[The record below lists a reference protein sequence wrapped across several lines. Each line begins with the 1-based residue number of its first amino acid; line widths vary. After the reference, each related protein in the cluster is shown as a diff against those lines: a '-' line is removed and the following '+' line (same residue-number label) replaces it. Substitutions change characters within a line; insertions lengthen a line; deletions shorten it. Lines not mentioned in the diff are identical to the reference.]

1 MGIFSKKK
9 GTTKVAEEEVKKTEP
24 ATDEK
29 TTAEKKQEDWMNSK
43 WRPAM
48 GWMYMMVC
56 VFDFIIFPIMFTI
69 VQFWETEAANDA
81 FRQWQPLTLAG
92 AGLFHM
98 AMGAV
103 LGLSA
108 WGRTQEKLNGANNGG
123 LAPVGQ
129 TVTTTYGSPGGGAG
143 GFGAAG
149 NFSNAPAD
157 NWGASAGGFGA
168 QQGSFGQVVTGFGG
182 KPAPVEPPREWR

>member
-1 MGIFSKKK
+1 MGILSKKK
-9 GTTKVAEEEVKKTEP
+9 GATKVAETEKKDTLAEEKSDS
-24 ATDEK
+24 A
-29 TTAEKKQEDWMNSK
+29 KKQEDWMNSK

-56 VFDFIIFPIMFTI
+56 VFDFIVFPIMYTI

-123 LAPVGQ
+123 IAP
-129 TVTTTYGSPGGGAG
+129 PGGAAPPMG
-143 GFGAAG
+143 GGGNFGSAPAG
-149 NFSNAPAD
+149 NF
-157 NWGASAGGFGA
+157 GASAGGFGGSSPA
-168 QQGSFGQVVTGFGG
+168 PGQGGFGQVTTGFGG
-182 KPAPVEPPREWR
+182 KPAPVEPPREWI

>member
-1 MGIFSKKK
+1 MNIFSKKNK
-9 GTTKVAEEEVKKTEP
+9 TNTVPGTVIKKNIIEL
-24 ATDEK
+24 DS
-29 TTAEKKQEDWMNSK
+29 AEKKSEDWMQSK

-48 GWMYMMVC
+48 GWMYMIVC
-56 VFDFIIFPIMFTI
+56 VFDFVVFPMMYTI

-108 WGRTQEKLNGANNGG
+108 WGRTQEKLNGSSIVGLQTMSQSPVTIYGNNVNGMTNP
-123 LAPVGQ
+123 PVQNFNAG
-129 TVTTTYGSPGGGAG
+129 VG
-143 GFGAAG
+143 GFE
-149 NFSNAPAD
+149 NTTPVRNT
-157 NWGASAGGFGA
+157 
-168 QQGSFGQVVTGFGG
+168 GSYGHVTTGFGG
-182 KPAPVEPPREWR
+182 KPAPVEPPREWI

>member
-9 GTTKVAEEEVKKTEP
+9 GATKVAEEEKKEAP
-24 ATDEK
+24 AEEK
-29 TTAEKKQEDWMNSK
+29 SDSAKKQEDWMNSK

-56 VFDFIIFPIMFTI
+56 VFDFIVFPIMYTI

-123 LAPVGQ
+123 MQPVSQ
-129 TVTTTYGSPGGGAG
+129 SVTTTYGSSSGNFGSAPAGNFGANAG
-143 GFGAAG
+143 GFGG
-149 NFSNAPAD
+149 SSPAP
-157 NWGASAGGFGA
+157 SQGGFG
-168 QQGSFGQVVTGFGG
+168 QVTTGFGG
-182 KPAPVEPPREWR
+182 KPAPVEPPREWI

>member
-1 MGIFSKKK
+1 MALFSKQK
-9 GTTKVAEEEVKKTEP
+9 GKTKVAEEIKKEAP
-24 ATDEK
+24 VEEK
-29 TTAEKKQEDWMNSK
+29 SESAKKQEDWMNSK

-56 VFDFIIFPIMFTI
+56 VFDFIVFPIMFTI

-123 LAPVGQ
+123 IAP
-129 TVTTTYGSPGGGAG
+129 PGGAAPSGQ
-143 GFGAAG
+143 FGAPTG

-157 NWGASAGGFGA
+157 NFGASAGGFGA
-168 QQGSFGQVVTGFGG
+168 QDQGGFGQVVTGFGG
-182 KPAPVEPPREWR
+182 KPAPVEPPRQWI

>member
-1 MGIFSKKK
+1 MGLFSKKK
-9 GTTKVAEEEVKKTEP
+9 GATKVAEEEKKEV
-24 ATDEK
+24 AADAK
-29 TTAEKKQEDWMNSK
+29 SDSEKKQEDWMNSK

-56 VFDFIIFPIMFTI
+56 VFDFIVFPIMYTI

-123 LAPVGQ
+123 IQP
-129 TVTTTYGSPGGGAG
+129 PGGAAPTG
-143 GFGAAG
+143 GFGGGG
-149 NFSNAPAD
+149 NFPSAPAS
-157 NWGASAGGFGA
+157 NFGASAGGFGA
-168 QQGSFGQVVTGFGG
+168 PATAPAPNMGGFGQVTTGFGG
-182 KPAPVEPPREWR
+182 KPAPVEPPREWI

>member
-9 GTTKVAEEEVKKTEP
+9 GTTKVAEEKKDQAADVK
-24 ATDEK
+24 TD
-29 TTAEKKQEDWMNSK
+29 AEKKQEDWMNSK

-56 VFDFIIFPIMFTI
+56 VFDFIVFPIMYTI

-123 LAPVGQ
+123 AAPPAGSAPMGGFG
-129 TVTTTYGSPGGGAG
+129 GSPGNFGSAPAASFGASAA
-143 GFGAAG
+143 GFGA
-149 NFSNAPAD
+149 SPPD
-157 NWGASAGGFGA
+157 QGG
-168 QQGSFGQVVTGFGG
+168 SGQVVTGFGG
-182 KPAPVEPPREWR
+182 KPAPVEPPRPQI

>member
-1 MGIFSKKK
+1 M
-9 GTTKVAEEEVKKTEP
+9 AEESK
-24 ATDEK
+24 DEK
-29 TTAEKKQEDWMNSK
+29 PAALSEAEKKKEDWMNSK

-56 VFDFIIFPIMFTI
+56 VFDFIVFPIMFTI

-123 LAPVGQ
+123 VQPPSPAGGFGGAAPSSFG
-129 TVTTTYGSPGGGAG
+129 GSTGNFGNAPAISNGANAG
-143 GFGAAG
+143 GFGAPQP
-149 NFSNAPAD
+149 N
-157 NWGASAGGFGA
+157 NW
-168 QQGSFGQVVTGFGG
+168 GQVVTGFGG
-182 KPAPVEPPREWR
+182 KPAPVEPPREWI

>member
-9 GTTKVAEEEVKKTEP
+9 GTTKVAEEEKKDV
-24 ATDEK
+24 A
-29 TTAEKKQEDWMNSK
+29 AEGKSDSAKKQEDWMNSK

-56 VFDFIIFPIMFTI
+56 VFDFIVFPIMYTI

-123 LAPVGQ
+123 IAPPSGAAPP
-129 TVTTTYGSPGGGAG
+129 TAGGGNFGSAPAGNFGAGAG
-143 GFGAAG
+143 GFGAPAQI
-149 NFSNAPAD
+149 SAP
-157 NWGASAGGFGA
+157 SQGGFG
-168 QQGSFGQVVTGFGG
+168 QVTTGFGG
-182 KPAPVEPPREWR
+182 KPAPVEPPREWI

>member
-1 MGIFSKKK
+1 
-9 GTTKVAEEEVKKTEP
+9 
-24 ATDEK
+24 
-29 TTAEKKQEDWMNSK
+29 MNSK

-56 VFDFIIFPIMFTI
+56 VFDFIVFPIMFTI

-123 LAPVGQ
+123 MQPVSQ
-129 TVTTTYGSPGGGAG
+129 SVTTTYGAAPSGGGM
-143 GFGAAG
+143 G
-149 NFSNAPAD
+149 NFSSAPAD
-157 NWGASAGGFGA
+157 NFGASAGGFGA
-168 QQGSFGQVVTGFGG
+168 PQPNNWGQVVTGFGG
-182 KPAPVEPPREWR
+182 KPAPVEPPREWI

>member
-9 GTTKVAEEEVKKTEP
+9 GATKVAEEEKKEAP
-24 ATDEK
+24 AEEK
-29 TTAEKKQEDWMNSK
+29 SDGAKKQEDWMNSK

-56 VFDFIIFPIMFTI
+56 VFDFIVFPIMYTI

-123 LAPVGQ
+123 IAPAG
-129 TVTTTYGSPGGGAG
+129 GAAPPIGGGG
-143 GFGAAG
+143 NFGSAPAG
-149 NFSNAPAD
+149 NF
-157 NWGASAGGFGA
+157 GASAGGFGGSSPA
-168 QQGSFGQVVTGFGG
+168 PSQGGFGQVTTGFGG
-182 KPAPVEPPREWR
+182 KPAPVEPPREWI

>member
-9 GTTKVAEEEVKKTEP
+9 GTTKVAEEQVKEAP
-24 ATDEK
+24 AEEK
-29 TTAEKKQEDWMNSK
+29 SDSAKKQEDWMNSK

-56 VFDFIIFPIMFTI
+56 VFDFIVFPIMYTI

-123 LAPVGQ
+123 IAP
-129 TVTTTYGSPGGGAG
+129 PGGATPGPS
-143 GFGAAG
+143 G
-149 NFSNAPAD
+149 NFGSAPAS
-157 NWGASAGGFGA
+157 NFGASAGGFGA
-168 QQGSFGQVVTGFGG
+168 PAQVSAPSSGGFGQVTTGFGG
-182 KPAPVEPPREWR
+182 KPAPVEPPREWI

>member
-9 GTTKVAEEEVKKTEP
+9 GTVKVAEEEKKEDAVEP
-24 ATDEK
+24 K
-29 TTAEKKQEDWMNSK
+29 SAEKKQEDWMNSK

-56 VFDFIIFPIMFTI
+56 VFDFIVFPIMFTI

-123 LAPVGQ
+123 MQPVSQ
-129 TVTTTYGSPGGGAG
+129 SVTTTDGAAPSGGGM
-143 GFGAAG
+143 G
-149 NFSNAPAD
+149 NFSSAPAD
-157 NWGASAGGFGA
+157 NFGASAGGFGA
-168 QQGSFGQVVTGFGG
+168 PQPNNWGQVVTGFGG
-182 KPAPVEPPREWR
+182 KPAPVEPPREWI